1 MIFDLIRNKKFDELF
16 VYIKNNPDID
26 LDIQDDNY
34 NYLIQYMILYNNIKI
49 VDYIIKNRTIRLD
62 IIDIDGRSILY
73 NPIKYNYIELLELI
87 LDYDNNSIGIS
98 ILDVRDKI
106 GYTGL
111 HYCIIFNN
119 ISAFK
124 LLYKYSDINITD
136 INGNNIY
143 NICLQYNRT
152 NLLIYLLENEI
163 KKQHNINH
171 FTNINGESILQS
183 AINYDDKTVINYIIN
198 NPAFLEQII
207 NIKENEYGLTAL
219 HQTIVLHFNDISLK
233 LIEHKADINSSDYLG
248 NTPLHYC
255 IIEKNYAM
263 LDVLIKKN
271 NLFYSELNM
280 TGNTALHLLLEE
292 DIINHMIADT
302 NKYKYDIYSI
312 LLKMIENTDINI
324 MNNNGDTIL
333 HLIVMKN
340 LWTLDE
346 IKNILINGKTH
357 MNIFIL
363 NKNNTT
369 PFDLVP
375 NNMKDTFID
384 IVIESYYNILKNL
397 KNNEKLTIEWEKY
410 CANDD
415 LTNLLKIL
423 KKSKSDKDIS
433 YYCKNKIKQQIVE
446 TKQSIPTYKELSLTI
461 DSGIYVEGCF
471 YTGSTIDI
479 LFGLLYLN
487 NNYNN
492 INLLLEY
499 PLTGNK
505 EIQEY
510 YVKMGINYTFKMEFS
525 NIEIVW
531 SFMKLFYQTNFES
544 ILKNR
549 INNALHYIIIPL
561 GIEVSNGSH
570 ANMIIIDTKNKIIER
585 FEPNGRNPPR
595 GFYYNPNL
603 LDTLLETKFN
613 EIIPHY
619 KYIKPID
626 YLPNIGFQLLETI
639 EDTICKKI
647 GDPNGFCAVWCVWWV
662 DMKLK
667 NPDIDSNRLATEL
680 IKQIKLSNKSFKK
693 IIRNYSINI
702 VKLRDEYLY
711 KYNHTID
718 DWMNGNYEEDTITL
732 IEQDILKKIN

>member
-1 MIFDLIRNKKFDELF
+1 MIFELIRNKKFDELF
-16 VYIKNNPDID
+16 VYIKKNPDVD

-34 NYLIQYMILYNNIKI
+34 NYLIQYLILYNNVKI
-49 VDYIIKNRTIRLD
+49 IDYILKNREIRLD
-62 IIDIDGRSILY
+62 ILDTDGRSILY
-73 NPIKYNYIELLELI
+73 MPIKYNYIELLELI
-87 LDYDNNSIGIS
+87 LEYDTNNIGVS

-136 INGNNIY
+136 IKGNNIY

-163 KKQHNINH
+163 KKQHNISH
-171 FTNINGESILQS
+171 FININGESILQS

-198 NPAFLEQII
+198 NPNFLEQII

-219 HQTIVLHFNDISLK
+219 HQTIVLHLNDISLK
-233 LIEHKADINSSDYLG
+233 LIEHKADINSSDYMG
-248 NTPLHYC
+248 NTPLIYC
-255 IIEKNYAM
+255 IIEKNYMM
-263 LDVLIKKN
+263 LDLLIKKD

-292 DIINHMIADT
+292 DIINHMIIDT
-302 NKYKYDIYSI
+302 NKYKYDLYSI
-312 LLKMIENTDINI
+312 LLKMIENTDINT
-324 MNNNGDTIL
+324 MNNNGDTPL
-333 HLIVMKN
+333 HLIIMKN

-346 IKNILINGKTH
+346 VKKILINGKTH

-363 NKNNTT
+363 NKNNMT

-375 NNMKDTFID
+375 NNMKDEFID
-384 IVIESYYNILKNL
+384 IITHSYYNILKKL
-397 KNNEKLTIEWEKY
+397 KDSDKLNIEWEKY

-415 LTNLLKIL
+415 LNNLLKVL
-423 KKSKSDKDIS
+423 RKPKSDKDIS
-433 YYCKNKIKQQIVE
+433 YYCMNKIKQQIME
-446 TKQSIPTYKELSLTI
+446 IKQSFPTYKELSLTI
-461 DSGIYVEGCF
+461 ENGIYVEGCF

-499 PLTGNK
+499 PLTNNK

-510 YVKMGINYTFKMEFS
+510 YIKMGINYTFKMEFS

-544 ILKNR
+544 ILKNK
-549 INNALHYIIIPL
+549 IDNSLHYIIIPL

-603 LDTLLETKFN
+603 LDTLLENKFN
-613 EIIPHY
+613 EILSNY

-639 EDTICKKI
+639 EDITCKKI

-667 NPDIDSNRLATEL
+667 NPDIDSKTLATEL
-680 IKQIKLSNKSFKK
+680 IKQIKYSNKSFKK

-702 VKLRDEYLY
+702 VKLRDEYLN
-711 KYNHTID
+711 KYNLTID
-718 DWMNGNYEEDTITL
+718 DWMNGNYDENKISS
-732 IEQDILKKIN
+732 IEQDVLKKIN

>member
-198 NPAFLEQII
+198 NPTFLEQII

-333 HLIVMKN
+333 HLIVIKN

-375 NNMKDTFID
+375 YNMKDTFID

-397 KNNEKLTIEWEKY
+397 KNNDKLTIEWEKY

-446 TKQSIPTYKELSLTI
+446 IKQSIPTYKELSLTI

-718 DWMNGNYEEDTITL
+718 DWMNGNYEEDTIAL